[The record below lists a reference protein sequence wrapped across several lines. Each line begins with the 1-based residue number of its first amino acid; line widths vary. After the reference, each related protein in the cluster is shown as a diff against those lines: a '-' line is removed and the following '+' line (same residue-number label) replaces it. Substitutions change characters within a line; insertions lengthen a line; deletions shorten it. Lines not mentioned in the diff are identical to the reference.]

1 MTPDKALELKRSK
14 RRALW
19 LLLAAVAVFV
29 TTILLPRGPWVDG
42 VKAVAEAAMVGALA
56 DWFAV
61 VALFRRV
68 PIPFV
73 SRHTEIIPKNKDK
86 IADNLAVFVRE
97 KFLGPDALA
106 AQIRQHD
113 PAQKLGAWLGEPANT
128 EALGGYV
135 TKLMSFALDMTDD
148 ARIQSFVH
156 DAFRAVIDR
165 IDLSQSA
172 GAILDTLTKDGR
184 HQALLDDAIEQVVD
198 VLDKEENREVIAGF
212 IVEWLKTQYPKVEK
226 IMPTQWFGEN
236 GARMLASAVSRVLE
250 GVAADPEHE
259 LRQRF
264 DRTVVRLTERLKHD
278 PAFIEKGE
286 EIKRYVRDGAA
297 FNDYVRDLW
306 DQLRAWLK
314 ADLARPD
321 SALHRQAA
329 MLGGWLGARLA
340 EAGIACV
347 AERARREGRARDGA
361 GFRGFP
367 DAPHPRHGA
376 QLGRA
381 RDVAAD
387 RAEHRQGPAIHPH
400 QRHAGRRPDRARVVS
415 GVAGAALGGRLAA
428 LTRPQVSRGGRDGP
442 RPRVMRALSRRAAA
456 GRAP

>member
-1 MTPDKALELKRSK
+1 MTPDKALELNRSK
-14 RRALW
+14 RRALS
-19 LLLAAVAVFV
+19 LLLVAVAVFV
-29 TTILLPRGPWVDG
+29 TTIFLPRGIWIDG
-42 VKAVAEAAMVGALA
+42 IKAVAEAAMVGALA

-73 SRHTEIIPKNKDK
+73 SRHTEIIPQNKDK

-128 EALGGYV
+128 DALGSYA

-156 DAFRAVIDR
+156 DAFRALVDR

-184 HQALLDDAIEQVVD
+184 HQALLDDAIEQIVGI
-198 VLDKEENREVIAGF
+198 LDKEENREVIAGF

-226 IMPTQWFGEN
+226 ILPTNWLGEN
-236 GARMLASAVSRVLE
+236 GAELIANAVNRVLE
-250 GVAADPEHE
+250 QVAADPEHE

-264 DRTVVRLTERLKHD
+264 DATVVKLVERLKHD
-278 PAFIEKGE
+278 PVFIEKGE
-286 EIKRYVRDGAA
+286 EIKRYIRDGDA
-297 FNDYVRDLW
+297 FNTYLKDLW

-314 ADLARPD
+314 ADLARAD
-321 SALHRQAA
+321 STLHRQAA
-329 MLGGWLGARLA
+329 TLGGWLGARLA
-340 EAGIACV
+340 ESPALRASLNEHVEKAVYEMAPDFADFLMRHIRDTVRNWDAREMSRQIELNIGKDLQYIRINGTLVGGLIGLGLYLVSLAPRWAG
-347 AERARREGRARDGA
+347 GWL
-361 GFRGFP
+361 
-367 DAPHPRHGA
+367 H
-376 QLGRA
+376 
-381 RDVAAD
+381 
-387 RAEHRQGPAIHPH
+387 
-400 QRHAGRRPDRARVVS
+400 
-415 GVAGAALGGRLAA
+415 
-428 LTRPQVSRGGRDGP
+428 
-442 RPRVMRALSRRAAA
+442 
-456 GRAP
+456 